1 MTNLTPDSTV
11 HGSTPI
17 LPDGT
22 SAPTVTPSGE
32 SRGKTVI
39 NDAVVAKIA
48 GLALRDVAGLHALG
62 GGAAR
67 ALGAIRDAI
76 KSTDHT
82 QGVSVDVGEGQVA
95 VDVTLVATYPAPLQQ
110 VAEDARTAII
120 EAIESLVGLHVTEV
134 NVTITDVHLPAETD
148 DTDEA
153 DKADKADEAG
163 EAGDL

>member
-11 HGSTPI
+11 LGSSPI

-22 SAPTVTPSGE
+22 SAPKKTTGGE
-32 SRGKTVI
+32 SRGRTVI

-67 ALGAIRDAI
+67 ALGAIRDAL

-82 QGVSVDVGEGQVA
+82 QGVSVEVGEGQVA
-95 VDVTLVATYPAPLQQ
+95 IDVTLVAAYPVPLQQ

-134 NVTITDVHLPAETD
+134 NVTIADVHLPEE
-148 DTDEA
+148 TDEA
-153 DKADKADEAG
+153 DEADA
-163 EAGDL
+163 L

>member
-11 HGSTPI
+11 PGSTPV
-17 LPDGT
+17 LPDGA
-22 SAPTVTPSGE
+22 SAPATTPGGE

-48 GLALRDVAGLHALG
+48 GLALRDVAGLYALG

-67 ALGAIRDAI
+67 ALGAIRDAF

-82 QGVSVDVGEGQVA
+82 QGVSVEVGEGEVA
-95 VDVTLVATYPAPLQQ
+95 VDVTLVAAYPVSLQQ

-120 EAIESLVGLHVTEV
+120 EAIEGLVGLHVTEV
-134 NVTITDVHLPAETD
+134 NVTITDVHLPEET
-148 DTDEA
+148 
-153 DKADKADEAG
+153 DEAG
-163 EAGDL
+163 EADAL